1 MIDFIRKGKNT
12 KDATAT
18 ANDIIYPK
26 TAYVDNEKITGNIQ
40 LIEKILD
47 VGSYQ
52 ATSLSF
58 TNTLVSFDIQTIQ
71 EYILVL
77 QVFSDKTLKI
87 QLIKNYTEILFEQ
100 TFNIAQIFT
109 ITNSRA
115 VPQGCCISINS
126 FENGIFDF
134 TISIAV
140 SANDYQHILFRK
152 VKMSEE
158 NIEQYGHT
166 VDYGLPEYGYRLYEW
181 LDIIRD
187 TEDPNVFYLNVPNR
201 LNMRNTFAAA
211 FVRLSWSDDGEGE
224 IANFWINYN
233 IAKFDDAKECLLF
246 QTTGNGNYITYA
258 NRLFEIDKANNML
271 VNVLTQ
277 KVFLSHNMDYLIY
290 NNGLYSID
298 PAQEIATAFNN
309 KELLL
314 DLTNLNIDSKVPVLF
329 SENDDYMIITGTT
342 KVYIYKKMNETY
354 SVDASLNIS
363 NASNLLLSQDFNA
376 YNFIIAD
383 KVSQFMYL
391 YYCLTNTAVVSGIQY
406 LNEKYIKPDSSN
418 TPNQSQVLEDA
429 SYIGIDGN
437 TVSGTMPNNG
447 ELNYTPSSSN
457 QTIPAGY
464 TSGGTVIGD
473 TNLLSEN
480 IKSGVTIFGVNG
492 SLQAGIDTSDAD
504 AIPLD
509 IVAPR
514 TAYVNGQKITGTL
527 QGQDEFYPVGI
538 LGDADSIDLEIIDT
552 TTVLAVNYIK
562 SSERTLLN
570 GNCKITAYIK
580 QNLIAQAIGLTADKI
595 KVGETV
601 LGITGTYT
609 GETTEV
615 VEEE

>member
-47 VGSYQ
+47 IGSYQ
-52 ATSLSF
+52 TTSLSF

-152 VKMSEE
+152 VKLSEG
-158 NIEQYGHT
+158 NIEQYGNT
-166 VDYGLPEYGYRLYEW
+166 VDYGLPEYGYRLYTW

-187 TEDPNVFYLNVPNR
+187 TEDPNVFYLNVPNGS
-201 LNMRNTFAAA
+201 NMRNTFAAA
-211 FVRLSWSDDGEGE
+211 FVRLSWSNTGVGE

-271 VNVLTQ
+271 VNALTQ
-277 KVFLSHNMDYLIY
+277 KVFISHNMDYMIY
-290 NNGLYSID
+290 NNGLYNID
-298 PAQEIATAFNN
+298 TTQGISTAFNN
-309 KELLL
+309 KSLLL
-314 DLTNLNIDSKVPVLF
+314 DLTDLNIDTKAPVLF
-329 SENDDYMIITGTT
+329 SENDDYMIIIGVTQI
-342 KVYIYKKMNETY
+342 YIYKKVGGTY
-354 SVDASLNIS
+354 SLDASLNIS
-363 NASNLLLSQDFNA
+363 NSSNLLICQDFNT

-383 KVSQFMYL
+383 KVNQFMYL
-391 YYCLTNTAVVSGIQY
+391 YYCIANDTVVSEIQY
-406 LNEKYIKPDSSN
+406 LNEKYVKPDSSN
-418 TPNQSQVLEDA
+418 TPNQNQVLEDA

-447 ELNYTPSSSN
+447 ELNYTPSSSS

-464 TSGGTVIGD
+464 TSGGTVLGD
-473 TNLLSEN
+473 SNLSSEN
-480 IKSGVTIFGVNG
+480 IKSGVTIFGV
-492 SLQAGIDTSDAD
+492 
-504 AIPLD
+504 
-509 IVAPR
+509 
-514 TAYVNGQKITGTL
+514 
-527 QGQDEFYPVGI
+527 
-538 LGDADSIDLEIIDT
+538 
-552 TTVLAVNYIK
+552 
-562 SSERTLLN
+562 
-570 GNCKITAYIK
+570 
-580 QNLIAQAIGLTADKI
+580 
-595 KVGETV
+595 
-601 LGITGTYT
+601 TGTYK
-609 GETTEV
+609 GEVTQV